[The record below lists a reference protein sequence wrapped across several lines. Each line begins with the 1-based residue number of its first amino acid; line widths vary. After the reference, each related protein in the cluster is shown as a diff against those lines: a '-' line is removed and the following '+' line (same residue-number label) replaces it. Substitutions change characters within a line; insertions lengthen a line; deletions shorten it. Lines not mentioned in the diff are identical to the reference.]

1 VKPPQADIDK
11 MLARGQF
18 GIIVSICCLAAA
30 TAVLRGE
37 DPAGVELLDM
47 GGLDQFTA
55 ADLALLKATIV
66 KIGAQFAT
74 DPPESLP
81 YSIALYREHLKQAG
95 YNVEEGMS
103 N

>member
-18 GIIVSICCLAAA
+18 GVIVSICCLAAA

-37 DPAGVELLDM
+37 DPAAVELSM

-55 ADLALLKATIV
+55 ADLALLKTTIV